1 MNRDWHV
8 LFVKTGEEEKIAR
21 ALRKEK
27 LDAFV
32 PKMNMMYRKQGESLL
47 VAKTMFPGY
56 VFIECE
62 MNQADLLLFLKD
74 LHERVPK
81 FMKLLKVDKEG
92 TSVLYPDEKE
102 YMQSLLNE
110 NHVLDHS
117 VGLIEG
123 DKAII
128 TEGPLKGLE
137 NTILKIDR
145 HKRRALIEVM
155 ICNVPT
161 QVKVS
166 LEIISK
172 T

>member
-1 MNRDWHV
+1 MSREWHV
-8 LFVKTGEEEKIAR
+8 LYVKTGEEEKIAR

-27 LDAFV
+27 LNAFV
-32 PKMNMMYRKQGESLL
+32 PKMNLMYRKQGKNLII
-47 VAKTMFPGY
+47 AKNMFPGY

-62 MNQADLLLFLKD
+62 MNQTDLLLFLKN
-74 LHERVPK
+74 LHERIPK

-102 YMQSLLNE
+102 YLQSLLNE
-110 NHVLDHS
+110 KHVLDHS

-123 DKAII
+123 DKTII